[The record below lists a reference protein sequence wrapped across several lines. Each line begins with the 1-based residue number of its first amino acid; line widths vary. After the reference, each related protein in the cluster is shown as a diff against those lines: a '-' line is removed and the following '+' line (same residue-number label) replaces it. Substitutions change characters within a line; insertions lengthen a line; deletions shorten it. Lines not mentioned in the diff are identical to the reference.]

1 MKPTIALV
9 GRPNVGKS
17 TLFNRLTRTKDAL
30 VADMPG
36 LTRDRHYGHGKVGS
50 KPYLVVDTGGF
61 EPVVDSGILH
71 EMAKHTLQAIDE
83 ADAVVFLVDGRTGL
97 TPQDKI
103 IADRLRQSP
112 RPVFLAVNKGEGANR
127 SVLAAE
133 FYELALGDPYVVSGA
148 HGDGVYGLIEDVLE
162 KFPHAEET
170 EEIAKHPVFAV
181 IGRPNVGK
189 STLVNAILGEERVI
203 AFDMAGTTRDSIH
216 IDFERE
222 GKPFTIIDTAGV
234 RRRGKV
240 EEAVEK
246 FSVIKAMQAVEASNV
261 AVLVLDAQQDIADQ
275 DATIAGF
282 ALEAGRALVVAVNK
296 WDDIDEDRKAQ
307 IKRDIARKLYFLDFA
322 KFHYIS
328 ALKEKGIDGL
338 FASIQAAYDAAM
350 IKMPTPKITRVLQS
364 AIERQAPPRA
374 GLVRPKMRYAHQ
386 GGMNPPV
393 IVIHGNALQH
403 IPEAYTRYLTQ
414 TFRKAFNLQGTPLR
428 IQYNVSDNPYENADE
443 KPKNKPLRRVQLSN
457 RIEKRE
463 GKKVEKNRLKKKRQV
478 SIKKKQSAN

>member
-1 MKPTIALV
+1 MMKPTIALV

-30 VADMPG
+30 VADLPG
-36 LTRDRHYGHGKVGS
+36 LTRDRHYGHGKIGS

-112 RPVFLAVNKGEGANR
+112 RPVYLAVNKGEGGNR
-127 SVLAAE
+127 AVLAAE
-133 FYELALGDPYVVSGA
+133 FYELALGEPHVISGA
-148 HGDGVYGLIEDVLE
+148 HGDGVYYLIEEILE
-162 KFPHAEET
+162 HFPEAQEDEEQ
-170 EEIAKHPVFAV
+170 AKHPVFAV

-216 IDFERE
+216 IDFERN

-246 FSVIKAMQAVEASNV
+246 FSVIKAMQAVEAANV

-296 WDDIDEDRKAQ
+296 WDGISEERREQ
-307 IKRDIARKLYFLDFA
+307 VKRDIARKLYFLDFA

-328 ALKEKGIDGL
+328 ALKERGIDGL
-338 FASIQAAYDAAM
+338 FDSIQAAYDAAM

-364 AIERQAPPRA
+364 AIERQAPPRT

-393 IVIHGNALQH
+393 IVIHGNSLHA
-403 IPEAYTRYLTQ
+403 ISDSYTRYLTQ
-414 TFRKAFNLQGTPLR
+414 TFRKAFSLQGTPLR
-428 IQYNVSDNPYENADE
+428 IQYNVSENPYQEAED
-443 KPKNKPLRRVQLSN
+443 KPQKKPLRRVALSN

-463 GKKVEKNRLKKKRQV
+463 GRKEEKSRFKKKNKVSLKKL
-478 SIKKKQSAN
+478 QSK